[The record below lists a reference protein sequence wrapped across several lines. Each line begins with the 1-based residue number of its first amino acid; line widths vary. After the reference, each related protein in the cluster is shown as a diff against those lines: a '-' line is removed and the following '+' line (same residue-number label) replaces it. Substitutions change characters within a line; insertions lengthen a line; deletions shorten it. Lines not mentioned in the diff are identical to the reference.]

1 MTQEVPGGFG
11 RSNELPSPFTLY
23 AVEAYN
29 HPPYPTG
36 YVRQDISV
44 QGFSCSSSPYYST
57 VPGLIPSPEAHDFP
71 GIPE

>member
-1 MTQEVPGGFG
+1 MTREVPGGFS

-36 YVRQDISV
+36 YVRQDMSV
-44 QGFSCSSSPYYST
+44 QGFT
-57 VPGLIPSPEAHDFP
+57 VLLRPNNLSVKVMKDLTIFRLDPIF
-71 GIPE
+71 